1 MNNIPLKT
9 PGALFTDQQW
19 EAIHASGSNLLIS
32 ASAGSGKTMVLV
44 NRIIEKIKKGTAIDE
59 LLVVTFTNA
68 AAKEMKQRI
77 QKSLQ
82 DEITEDP
89 DSETRHHL
97 VAQLPK
103 LGHANISTLHSF
115 CLKVIERYYYLID
128 FDPVFRQLTDD
139 TEIDLIKEDIW
150 DEILENLYKE
160 SDEDFLNFMQAYAGD
175 RSDDNITEMVFKLH
189 EFSRANENPDEWLAS
204 LTNLYD
210 IPSGDLAESTIYKEL
225 IRKQWLDEL
234 FYFVKLIDQALSFA
248 NGDDHLEKQIQ
259 TLTNER
265 NQYQHAFN
273 LLEDNKLKEM
283 FEFIQSGYKFATL
296 RGPAKKTTPEE
307 IVDIFNDEIK
317 HLRNDAK
324 SGYQTF
330 EANFTM
336 EHDEQVEVILATKK
350 YITVLAQ
357 ITKKFA
363 DAYQAHKAEQKLI
376 DFNDLEHLTL
386 QILKGDRADEVSEAS
401 AYYREKFEEVL
412 VDEYQDLNA
421 LQEAILLRLTM
432 PDTADGNYFM
442 VGDVKQSI
450 YGFRL
455 ADPSLFLSKYEK
467 YKKNDDG
474 HRIILAE
481 NFRSRANVLNF
492 TNFVFKQL
500 MDEEVGNLVY
510 DENAELVYGN
520 KDFPENEGFE
530 TELLL
535 YEKDTDAELE
545 INESDE
551 DNKDNWVKDKASGEI
566 SMVAARIKE
575 LIDSGFEIYDKSE
588 KKMRPVEYRDMVLLT
603 PTKSKN
609 LRIQEIFQEVDIPTA
624 VNETQNFFQTTE
636 VSIMM
641 SLLKIIDNPR
651 QDIPLV
657 ATLRS
662 PVVGLN
668 EVELTYIRLKD
679 KQADFFEAM
688 MAFVNSD
695 FEDVR
700 NVSVQKKLKHFIK
713 QLDNW
718 REYARRH
725 SVVELLRLVYQET
738 GYVYYVGGMSGGK
751 QRRANLE
758 ALYQRAASY
767 EKTSFKGLYRFI
779 RFIDKMQERDKDL
792 AEPTS
797 MLSEE
802 NAVRVMT
809 IHASKGLEFP
819 LVFIM
824 DMSKRF
830 NSSDWTGEYIFDRDL
845 GIGLQYKNPKT
856 RMKTSTIVDTAIK
869 DLKKRN
875 AYAEEMRVLYV
886 ALTRAEQKLF
896 LVGTMANEE
905 KAFES
910 WDKGNISLEEQL
922 PGQLRLS
929 ISNFMDWIGSAVARH
944 KILDSQVH
952 SVQDNQVIKN
962 YPVDFKLIFY
972 SATEIIDQ
980 LYADVAA
987 NGLKWLEAL
996 KSKTLRVSLDK
1007 ETQDAVQYTI
1017 DLANYDYP
1025 FQLSTETTSYQS
1037 VSEVKQLF
1045 EEPNDGQ
1052 LARIDWTDSTPKRR
1066 YTQDILK
1073 RPKFLQ
1079 EKTLPTAAEIGQ
1091 ATHLLLQ
1098 SLELNE
1104 TPTIEIVQAKIAE
1117 MVQSEILNKEV
1128 AMRIEMDKV
1137 VNYFK
1142 TSFGQ
1147 EIIQHHEVLE
1157 KEVLFSLMMTAND
1170 VFLGMEEVDDP
1181 ILIHGIIDGYY
1192 ETEDGYVLFDYKTD
1206 QVAYL
1211 GEGAREELMRRY
1223 KGQLMLYKQAL
1234 ETIMKRPVVAVNII
1248 SLDLAETISVIQ

>member
-1 MNNIPLKT
+1 MNDIPLKT

-44 NRIIEKIKKGTAIDE
+44 NRIIEKIKKGIGIDE

-82 DEITEDP
+82 DEITEDS

-139 TEIDLIKEDIW
+139 TEIELIKEDIW
-150 DEILENLYKE
+150 DEILEDFYKD
-160 SDEDFLNFMQAYAGD
+160 SDEAFLNFMQAYAGD
-175 RSDDNITEMVFKLH
+175 RSDENITEMVFKLH
-189 EFSRANENPDEWLAS
+189 EFSRANENPDDWLES

-210 IPSGDLAESTIYKEL
+210 IPSDDLANSYIYQEL
-225 IRKQWLDEL
+225 IRDQWLEEL
-234 FYFVKLIDQALSFA
+234 AYLMRLVDQSLSLA
-248 NGDDHLEKQIQ
+248 NGDVHLEKQIQ
-259 TLTNER
+259 ILNKER
-265 NQYQHAFN
+265 NHYQYAFN
-273 LLEDNKLKEM
+273 LLEENKLKEL
-283 FEFIQSGYKFATL
+283 FEFIQSGYKYDTL
-296 RGPAKKTTPEE
+296 RGPSKKTTPEE
-307 IVDIFNDEIK
+307 IVEVFDDEIK
-317 HLRNDAK
+317 HLRNEAK
-324 SGYQTF
+324 NAYQVF
-330 EANFTM
+330 EGNFTM
-336 EHDEQVEVILATKK
+336 SHDDQVEVILSTKK
-350 YITVLAQ
+350 YIAVLAQ

-363 DAYQAHKAEQKLI
+363 DAYQAYKAEQKLI

-386 QILKGDRADEVSEAS
+386 QILKGDNVQKVSEAS
-401 AYYREKFEEVL
+401 AYYRMKFKEVL

-421 LQEAILLRLTM
+421 LQEAILLRLTK
-432 PDTADGNYFM
+432 PDSAEGNYFM

-455 ADPSLFLSKYEK
+455 ADPSLFLSKYED
-467 YKKNDDG
+467 YKTGNEG
-474 HRIILAE
+474 NRIILAE
-481 NFRSRANVLNF
+481 NFRSRQNVLNF
-492 TNFVFKQL
+492 TNFIFKQL
-500 MDEEVGNLVY
+500 MDEDVGNLVY

-520 KDFPENEGFE
+520 SAFPQSDGFE

-535 YEKDTDAELE
+535 YEKETDEALK
-545 INESDE
+545 INDFDE
-551 DNKDNWVKDKASGEI
+551 DNKENWVKDKASGEI
-566 SMVAARIKE
+566 SMVAARIKQLME
-575 LIDSGFEIYDKSE
+575 SGFEIYDKSE
-588 KKMRPVEYRDMVLLT
+588 DKMRPVEYRDIVLLT

-657 ATLRS
+657 AVLRS

-679 KQADFFEAM
+679 KQADFYEAM
-688 MAFVNSD
+688 IAFAESH
-695 FEDVR
+695 FEDAR
-700 NVSVQKKLKHFIK
+700 NISVQKKLQYFIN
-713 QLDNW
+713 QLDKW

-725 SVVELLRLVYQET
+725 SVVELLRLLYQET
-738 GYVYYVGGMSGGK
+738 GYAYYVGGMSGGK

-797 MLSEE
+797 MLAEE

-830 NSSDWTGEYIFDRDL
+830 NSNDWTGEYIFDRDL
-845 GIGLQYKNPKT
+845 GIGLQYKNPET

-875 AYAEEMRVLYV
+875 AYAEQMRVLYV

-896 LVGTMANEE
+896 LVGTMANKE
-905 KAFES
+905 KALES
-910 WDKGNISLEEQL
+910 WDKGNMSQEYAL

-929 ISNFMDWIGSAVARH
+929 LSNFMDWIGNAVVRH
-944 KILDSQVH
+944 NTLDSQVH
-952 SVQDNQVIKN
+952 SIQDNQVIKN
-962 YPVDFKLIFY
+962 YPVDFQVSFY
-972 SATEIIDQ
+972 SATEIVEYLFEDIETDS
-980 LYADVAA
+980 
-987 NGLKWLEAL
+987 LKWLEEL
-996 KSKTLRVSLDK
+996 KQKKLKVSTDNETK
-1007 ETQDAVQYTI
+1007 EAVQYAI
-1017 DLANYDYP
+1017 DLANYDYA
-1025 FQLSTETTSYQS
+1025 FQMSTETTSYQS
-1037 VSEVKQLF
+1037 VSEIKQLF

-1066 YTQDILK
+1066 YTQDLLK

-1079 EKTLPTAAEIGQ
+1079 DKTPPTAAEIGQ

-1104 TPTIEIVQAKIAE
+1104 TPTIESVKNKIDE
-1117 MVQSEILNKEV
+1117 MVRTDILSDES
-1128 AMRIEMDKV
+1128 ATQIDTDKI
-1137 VNYFK
+1137 VNYF
-1142 TSFGQ
+1142 TTPFGQ
-1147 EIIQHHEVLE
+1147 EIIKHHQALE
-1157 KEVLFSLMMTAND
+1157 KEVLFSLMMKAND

-1192 ETEDGYVLFDYKTD
+1192 ETDEGYVLFDYKTD

-1211 GEGAREELMRRY
+1211 GEEAESELVRRY
-1223 KGQLMLYKQAL
+1223 KGQVLLYKKAL
-1234 ETIMKRPVVAVNII
+1234 ETITKRPVIAVNII
-1248 SLDLAETISVIQ
+1248 SLDLSETFSIS